1 MDQCPVK
8 SGSECEQEIR
18 NITQKPRKETEN
30 KKKVGIIKRNKT
42 FAEIGTKPP
51 LAGIADAPA
60 VGAWWTREK
69 ATQLPVH
76 LPCQEGP
83 RDFGDRLAI
92 SCLSR
97 I

>member
-1 MDQCPVK
+1 MPVK
-8 SGSECEQEIR
+8 SGSECEQETKEYNAKTKKR
-18 NITQKPRKETEN
+18 NRKQ
-30 KKKVGIIKRNKT
+30 KVGIIKRNKT